1 MNDLMIFE
9 NKPVEVFEFNGQ
21 ALFNPYHVGE
31 CLELGDSAVRMAI
44 SKMKEKQV
52 IKLTNSNVKDID
64 FRKLHNTGENFLT
77 ESGVYKLIFKSN
89 KEEAEKFQ
97 DWVTDEV
104 LPSIRKTGGY
114 IPIDKNMSD
123 SEIMARA
130 LQISQKTIE
139 EKNNALREEKYKNI
153 VLEQE
158 KEKNKSKVLFSEAVE
173 NSNDLILVKE
183 MATIITQSGFKIGQ
197 NELFEYLRKN
207 SYLCSK
213 KGGLYN
219 LPTKKYEHLFKVTKS
234 NIQHTNSIEVKNT
247 TKINGKGQLY
257 FAKKF
262 AEYKLKGLTTK
273 DLLEEHREAI

>member
-1 MNDLMIFE
+1 MNSLQIINQQQILEKDFKVYGTVENPLFLAKDVATWIEHSRASEMLKGIDDEEKLMQTILAS
-9 NKPVEVFEFNGQ
+9 GQ
-21 ALFNPYHVGE
+21 NRE
-31 CLELGDSAVRMAI
+31 MW
-44 SKMKEKQV
+44 
-52 IKLTNSNVKDID
+52 
-64 FRKLHNTGENFLT
+64 FLT
-77 ESGVYKLIFKSN
+77 EDGFY
-89 KEEAEKFQ
+89 
-97 DWVTDEV
+97 EV
-104 LPSIRKTGGY
+104 LMQSKKPIAKKFKKEVKKVLKQIRTTGGY
-114 IPIDKNMSD
+114 IPIDENMSD

-158 KEKNKSKVLFSEAVE
+158 KEENKSKVLFSEAVE
-173 NSNDLILVKE
+173 NSNDLVLVKE
-183 MATIITQSGFKIGQ
+183 MATMITQSGFKIGQ
-197 NELFEYLRKN
+197 NELFEYLRKY

-219 LPTKKYEHLFKVTKS
+219 LPTKKYEHLFKITKR

-262 AEYKLKGLTTK
+262 VEHRLNGLTTK
-273 DLLEEHREAI
+273 DLLKNEKEAM